1 MNPVLMTKIPQF
13 DTAFLLTAV
22 ILGVLGGTTLLFLYT
37 LGHRALRHIR
47 ARRYDALEL
56 KIHKQWREIVRGE
69 IPADQWRNDPMQC
82 DILQSIVIQEIG
94 AATDKDRAGLQEF
107 LRSSGL
113 VDMCVRKVYEGH
125 GWARRRAML
134 ALGAMRV
141 SEAISPLTELLDDWQ
156 FDTRLAAVQGL
167 GRTGLAEAAH
177 PIIEMLMID
186 GLKVPAD
193 PVSNAL
199 VRCFMNRPEA
209 MLPFLQ
215 RSLGESRELLA
226 RVASEIATPGMAD
239 EMILLAADARP
250 EVRAAAA
257 KALAVAPLALA
268 IPALG
273 DLVRDEVWFVRLRA
287 TSALNQIPHP
297 RTIPILLEAVRDA
310 NRLVRMRAASALA
323 KFERETVDI
332 LQSVV
337 DSRDRYALH
346 AMISALDLGGG
357 FDKVM
362 AELADPLLHDEAAAR
377 LLDALRESAAG
388 LWTTRP
394 ADPVVESVFP

>member
-1 MNPVLMTKIPQF
+1 MNPVLMTKVPQF
-13 DTAFLLTAV
+13 DAAFLLTAV
-22 ILGVLGGTTLLFLYT
+22 ILAVIAGITLLFFYT
-37 LGHRALRHIR
+37 LGHRALRRIR

-69 IPADQWRNDPMQC
+69 IPADEWRNDPMQC

-107 LRSSGL
+107 LRSGGL
-113 VDMCVRKVYEGH
+113 VDSCIRKVYEGH

-141 SEAISPLTELLDDWQ
+141 PEAISPLTELLDDWQ

-167 GRTGLAEAAH
+167 GRTGLPEAAH

-186 GLKVPAD
+186 GLKVPSD
-193 PVSNAL
+193 PVTNAL
-199 VRCFMNRPEA
+199 VCCFMTRPEA
-209 MLPFLQ
+209 LLPFIQ
-215 RSLGESRELLA
+215 RSLGDSRELLA
-226 RVASEIATPGMAD
+226 RVASEIATPGLAD
-239 EMILLAADARP
+239 EMMLLAADARP

-257 KALAVAPLALA
+257 RALAIAPLALS

-273 DLVRDEVWFVRLRA
+273 DLVQDEVWFVRLRA
-287 TSALNQIPHP
+287 TSSLNRIGHP
-297 RTIPILLEAVRDA
+297 RTIPVLLEAVRDS
-310 NRLVRMRAASALA
+310 NRLVRIRAASALA
-323 KFERETVDI
+323 KFEHETVDI

-346 AMISALDLGGG
+346 SMISALDLSGG

-362 AELADPLLHDEAAAR
+362 AELADPLLHDEAAGR

-394 ADPVVESVFP
+394 ADPVVQSVFP

>member
-1 MNPVLMTKIPQF
+1 MNPVLMTKVPQF
-13 DTAFLLTAV
+13 DAAFLLTAV
-22 ILGVLGGTTLLFLYT
+22 ILAVIAGITLLFFYT
-37 LGHRALRHIR
+37 LGHRALRRIR

-113 VDMCVRKVYEGH
+113 VDSCIRKVYEGH

-141 SEAISPLTELLDDWQ
+141 PEAISPLTELLDDWQ

-167 GRTGLAEAAH
+167 GRTGLPEAAH

-186 GLKVPAD
+186 GLKVPSD
-193 PVSNAL
+193 PVTNAL
-199 VRCFMNRPEA
+199 VCCFMTRPEA
-209 MLPFLQ
+209 LLPFIQ
-215 RSLGESRELLA
+215 RSLGDSRELLA
-226 RVASEIATPGMAD
+226 RVASEIATPGLAD
-239 EMILLAADARP
+239 EMMLLAADARP

-257 KALAVAPLALA
+257 RALAIAPLALS

-273 DLVRDEVWFVRLRA
+273 DLVQDEVWFVRLRA
-287 TSALNQIPHP
+287 TSSLNRIGHP
-297 RTIPILLEAVRDA
+297 RTIPVLLEAVRDS
-310 NRLVRMRAASALA
+310 NRLVRIRAASALA
-323 KFERETVDI
+323 KFEHETVDI

-346 AMISALDLGGG
+346 SMISALDLSGG

-362 AELADPLLHDEAAAR
+362 AELADPLLHDEAAGR

-394 ADPVVESVFP
+394 ADPVVQSVFP

>member
-1 MNPVLMTKIPQF
+1 MTKIPQF
-13 DTAFLLTAV
+13 DMAFLLTAV
-22 ILGVLGGTTLLFLYT
+22 ILAVVAGITLLFLYT
-37 LGHRALRHIR
+37 LGHRALRHFR

-69 IPADQWRNDPMQC
+69 IPADEWRNDPMQC

-134 ALGAMRV
+134 ALGGMRIP
-141 SEAISPLTELLDDWQ
+141 EAISPLTELLDDWQ
-156 FDTRLAAVQGL
+156 LDTRLAAVQGL
-167 GRTGLAEAAH
+167 GRTGLPEAAH
-177 PIIEMLMID
+177 PIIEMLMVD
-186 GLKVPAD
+186 GLKIPAD
-193 PVSNAL
+193 PVTNAL

-209 MLPFLQ
+209 MLPFIQ
-215 RSLGESRELLA
+215 RSRGDSRELLA
-226 RVASEIATPGMAD
+226 RVAGEIATPGMAD

-257 KALAVAPLALA
+257 KALAVAPLALS

-273 DLVRDEVWFVRLRA
+273 DLVQDEVWFVRLRA
-287 TSALNQIPHP
+287 TSALNQIAHP
-297 RTIPILLEAVRDA
+297 RTIPILLEAIRDS
-310 NRLVRMRAASALA
+310 NRLVRIRAASALA
-323 KFERETVDI
+323 KFEHETVDI

-346 AMISALDLGGG
+346 SMISALDLSGG

-362 AELADPLLHDEAAAR
+362 MELADPLLHDEAAAR

-388 LWTTRP
+388 LLTTRP
-394 ADPVVESVFP
+394 ADPVVQSVFP

>member
-1 MNPVLMTKIPQF
+1 
-13 DTAFLLTAV
+13 
-22 ILGVLGGTTLLFLYT
+22 
-37 LGHRALRHIR
+37 
-47 ARRYDALEL
+47 
-56 KIHKQWREIVRGE
+56 
-69 IPADQWRNDPMQC
+69 
-82 DILQSIVIQEIG
+82 
-94 AATDKDRAGLQEF
+94 
-107 LRSSGL
+107 
-113 VDMCVRKVYEGH
+113 
-125 GWARRRAML
+125 
-134 ALGAMRV
+134 
-141 SEAISPLTELLDDWQ
+141 
-156 FDTRLAAVQGL
+156 
-167 GRTGLAEAAH
+167 
-177 PIIEMLMID
+177 MID

-193 PVSNAL
+193 PVTNTL

-209 MLPFLQ
+209 MLPFIQ
-215 RSLGESRELLA
+215 RSQGESRELLA

-297 RTIPILLEAVRDA
+297 RTIPIVLEAVRDA

>member
-13 DTAFLLTAV
+13 DAAFVLTAV
-22 ILGVLGGTTLLFLYT
+22 ILAVVGVIALLFLYT
-37 LGHRALRHIR
+37 IGHRAVRHIR

-56 KIHKQWREIVRGE
+56 QIHKQWREIVRGE
-69 IPADQWRNDPMQC
+69 IPTDQWRNDPMQC
-82 DILQSIVIQEIG
+82 EILQSIVVQEIG

-113 VDMCVRKVYEGH
+113 VDRCVRKVYEGH

-141 SEAISPLTELLDDWQ
+141 PEAISPLTELLDDWQ
-156 FDTRLAAVQGL
+156 FDTRLAAVQAL
-167 GRTGLAEAAH
+167 GRTGLPEAAH

-186 GLKVPAD
+186 GLKLPAD
-193 PVSNAL
+193 PVTNTL

-209 MLPFLQ
+209 ILPFVQ
-215 RSLGESRELLA
+215 RSQGESRELLA

-239 EMILLAADARP
+239 EMILLAADPRP
-250 EVRAAAA
+250 EVRASAC
-257 KALAVAPLALA
+257 KALAVSPLAVA
-268 IPALG
+268 IPTLG
-273 DLVRDEVWFVRLRA
+273 DLVQDEVWFVRLRA
-287 TSALNQIPHP
+287 TSALNQIAHP
-297 RTIPILLEAVRDA
+297 RTIPMLLEAVRDS
-310 NRLVRMRAASALA
+310 NRMVRIRAASALA
-323 KFERETVDI
+323 GFEREAVDI

-357 FDKVM
+357 LDKVM

-377 LLDALRESAAG
+377 LLDALRESAAS

-394 ADPVVESVFP
+394 TDPVVQSVFP